1 VARGRPKL
9 EIDEDLIL
17 NLAQIQCTFEE
28 IAAVVGCST
37 KTLQRNYVHLIEKGR
52 EVGKMSLRRSQFAAA
67 HGGNSVMLIWL
78 GKQHLGQTDKITTT
92 VKTRDRPRLNIPDA
106 DTRPG
111 TGTGTDPGTGPGP
124 DHPG

>member
-1 VARGRPKL
+1 VARPRL
-9 EIDEDLIL
+9 EIDERQVLE
-17 NLAQIQCTFEE
+17 LARIQCTYEE
-28 IAAVVGCST
+28 MAAVLGCST
-37 KTLQRNYVHLIEKGR
+37 KTLQRHYVHLIEKGR
-52 EVGKMSLRRSQFAAA
+52 LEGKSSLRRSQFTAA
-67 HGGNSVMLIWL
+67 HNGSAVLLVWL